1 VLLQIGLQEGDVLQT
16 VNGLNIHTPQE
27 ALQAYQQLQTEST
40 VRLNILRNNS
50 PTTLTY
56 ELR

>member
-1 VLLQIGLQEGDVLQT
+1 
-16 VNGLNIHTPQE
+16 VNGLDIYTPQE

-56 ELR
+56 EIR